1 MASFLE
7 LALRQRVLVIALA
20 CLIAVAGMYSFRT
33 IAIDASETPSATARA
48 CLDGKVKK
56 LTFPSVVTEVS
67 IDLQR

>member
-1 MASFLE
+1 
-7 LALRQRVLVIALA
+7 VK
-20 CLIAVAGMYSFRT
+20 VAAKGKPT

-56 LTFPSVVTEVS
+56 LTFPSVATEVS